1 MKSIYPAELKSLIDK
16 NEPIQIIDIRDPEEY
31 DAGHL
36 PGAILIRRLAIP
48 ACTEQISRNEKVIV
62 YCTYGMKSD
71 QVAIYLQEKHKFKNI
86 YVLEGGIYDYAREV
100 DPSINVK

>member
-1 MKSIYPAELKSLIDK
+1 MKSIYPAELKSLLDK
-16 NEPIQIIDIRDPEEY
+16 NEPVQIIDIRDPEEY
-31 DAGHL
+31 EAGHL
-36 PGAILIRRLAIP
+36 PGAVSIRRLDIP
-48 ACTEQISRNEKVIV
+48 NHVEQISRTTKVVV

-100 DPSINVK
+100 DPSIHV